1 MTNDLLLYD
10 FDNGEVKLQYEK
22 AYNHLV
28 RCNQEYIRDKY
39 ESLILSRFKEMRSLG
54 RERTLD
60 ISMTNLAII
69 KRKRKCHFPIGYDG
83 MKNGTLSRRL
93 KFSS

>member
-10 FDNGEVKLQYEK
+10 FDNGKVKLQYKK

-69 KRKRKCHFPIGYDG
+69 TNYKNAKESAIFPSV
-83 MKNGTLSRRL
+83 MMA
-93 KFSS
+93 